1 MDMVITTGP
10 EHLHPDLHKIELD
23 APTPPLK
30 PGQAATTAGCYME
43 VVNPEFG
50 TWRWV
55 AEWEI
60 LENR

>member
-1 MDMVITTGP
+1 MKTILTAGP

-23 APTPPLK
+23 APTPPLE
-30 PGQAATTAGCYME
+30 PGQAAITVGCHRE
-43 VVNPEFG
+43 IVKADLA